1 MKDFNYQEQLLLWK
15 KNQLLLQKKYA
26 DTPPGFSSAEAEKAA
41 WAAWEEDTHAFR
53 NTCTSKST
61 IPLCLPFPPL

>member
-26 DTPPGFSSAEAEKAA
+26 DIMPRK
-41 WAAWEEDTHAFR
+41 R
-53 NTCTSKST
+53 M
-61 IPLCLPFPPL
+61 

>member
-41 WAAWEEDTHAFR
+41 WGAWGDG
-53 NTCTSKST
+53 
-61 IPLCLPFPPL
+61 